1 MAHREKMAWVIV
13 GGSKWCESG
22 CELPT
27 GLEGERERDRG
38 YNSGRTTEEV
48 KERSMTGNSS
58 ASTRPISPIPPDD
71 LQRTLT
77 LVRPNE
83 DQALP
88 HIGLVGDTYTILL
101 RGRDTAGRYCLIDMH
116 IPPGGGPPPHRHDF
130 EESFI
135 VLEGEIEATF
145 RGVKSIVRAGETI
158 NIPAN
163 APHQFRNASDRAVR
177 LLCICSP
184 AGQEDFFAE
193 VGVPVATRT
202 TPPPALDPAAQAAFR
217 AKAEAL
223 APKYRTEFLQ
233 RA

>member
-1 MAHREKMAWVIV
+1 MDSGESVMARMSINGAQREDGVASEIADLLV
-13 GGSKWCESG
+13 GVQQKK
-22 CELPT
+22 
-27 GLEGERERDRG
+27 
-38 YNSGRTTEEV
+38 Y
-48 KERSMTGNSS
+48 RSAHMTGNSS
-58 ASTRPISPIPPDD
+58 VSARPISPIPPDD

-77 LVRPNE
+77 FVRPNE
-83 DQALP
+83 DHALP

-101 RGRDTAGRYCLIDMH
+101 KGRDTAGRYCLIDMH
-116 IPPGGGPPPHRHDF
+116 VPPGGGPPPHRHDF

-135 VLEGEIEATF
+135 VLEGEIETTF
-145 RGVKSIVRAGETI
+145 RGVKSIVRTGETV

-163 APHQFRNASDRAVR
+163 APHQFRNASDGAVR

-223 APKYRTEFLQ
+223 APKYRTEFLE